1 VGGSEEQYRAASRF
15 RDNLVDPSLSNQ
27 TYLGLQNQGFQNQTA
42 NIDRMGDLRARSEEM
57 IPGALVNA
65 YQSYHA
71 GEDRSR
77 KQAEENQIMEQRTG
91 QIAHQNYVNQ
101 SMPEHLKT
109 TQILNQQQQGVLD
122 EANASNKWRGE
133 TNSSGN
139 TNRRSEYAAKL
150 KNDQLAS
157 VATQAG
163 IDTNRRIADQS
174 GATLKMQQDE
184 KARQYEAENLDN
196 IIVGIRSDRSLTPD
210 EQEKKIYNLTHN
222 ATGGKIPLAALPGI
236 AAKSQISASRATRA
250 NQTAEQTALHLS
262 VPYQDMKAKLDPVAK
277 NLGALEEIKT
287 NLELYKNHTRTLGQI
302 PELEDP
308 IANTA
313 RENIANLADQVIPGY
328 GAKLRERSVKQG
340 VQSRME
346 DTVNDLEQALTR
358 KFKEAKA
365 VIDPQMANTNEVRAI
380 EEKIKALGSGKNPN
394 TLKIPRA
401 AASSMAE
408 RVNTPVSG
416 APPRMV
422 GGQFSPSAVG
432 VPISNPN
439 PVVRTK

>member
-1 VGGSEEQYRAASRF
+1 MGGSEEQYRAASRF

-27 TYLGLQNQGFQNQTA
+27 TYLGLQNQGFQNQTD
-42 NIDRMGDLRARSEEM
+42 NIDRMGDLRARSEET

-77 KQAEENQIMEQRTG
+77 KQAEENQIMEQRAG
-91 QIAHQNYVNQ
+91 QIKHQGYVNEG
-101 SMPEHLKT
+101 MPDVNEGQRIQKE
-109 TQILNQQQQGVLD
+109 QQQGVLNEQTAKNTWMD
-122 EANASNKWRGE
+122 QP
-133 TNSSGN
+133 NSPGV
-139 TNRRSEYAAKL
+139 TNRQAEYTAAL
-150 KNDQLAS
+150 KSAQLEPVS
-157 VATQAG
+157 K
-163 IDTNRRIADQS
+163 QS
-174 GATLKMQQDE
+174 GIHLNEKLSGRADTELGMLKSE
-184 KARQYEAENLDN
+184 KDRALEIENLQN
-196 IIVGIRSDRSLTPD
+196 TIIGINSDMTLSPVQKQQKISSLTY
-210 EQEKKIYNLTHN
+210 KS
-222 ATGGKIPLAALPGI
+222 GGKIPASALAGI
-236 AAKSQISASRATRA
+236 AAKTQIDSARAAEANRLA
-250 NQTAEQTALHLS
+250 NQTATNLS
-262 VPYQDMKAKLDPVAK
+262 VPYLDMKAKLDPVSK
-277 NLGALEEIKT
+277 SLGALEEIKT
-287 NLELYKNHTRTLGQI
+287 NLELFKNHTRVLGQI

-308 IANTA
+308 VANTA

-358 KFKEAKA
+358 KFKDAKA
-365 VIDPQMANTNEVRAI
+365 VIDPQMANTTEVRAI
-380 EEKIKALGSGKNPN
+380 EEKIKAFGSGKNPN
-394 TLKIPRA
+394 TLKIPKA

-432 VPISNPN
+432 VPIANPT
-439 PVVRTK
+439 PVVRNK

>member
-1 VGGSEEQYRAASRF
+1 
-15 RDNLVDPSLSNQ
+15 LVDPSLSNQ

-42 NIDRMGDLRARSEEM
+42 NIDRMGDLRARSEET

-91 QIAHQNYVNQ
+91 QIKHQGYVNEG
-101 SMPEHLKT
+101 MPYVNEA
-109 TQILNQQQQGVLD
+109 QRIQNEQQQNTLNEQT
-122 EANASNKWRGE
+122 AQNKWLGE
-133 TNSSGN
+133 TGSDGV
-139 TNRRSEYAAKL
+139 TNRDTGYKADLRERVLKPVGSQSAINLNEKISGRADTELGMAKDAAARARESEDL
-150 KNDQLAS
+150 QN
-157 VATQAG
+157 TIIG
-163 IDTNRRIADQS
+163 INSDM
-174 GATLKMQQDE
+174 TLSPVQKQQ
-184 KARQYEAENLDN
+184 K
-196 IIVGIRSDRSLTPD
+196 ISSLT
-210 EQEKKIYNLTHN
+210 YRG
-222 ATGGKIPLAALPGI
+222 GGKIPAAALAGI
-236 AAKSQISASRATRA
+236 AAKTQTDAARAAEA
-250 NQTAEQTALHLS
+250 NRLATQTATHLS
-262 VPYQDMKAKLDPVAK
+262 VPYQDMKAKLDPVSK
-277 NLGALEEIKT
+277 SLGALEEIKT
-287 NLELYKNHTRTLGQI
+287 NLELYKTHTRALGQI

-313 RENIANLADQVIPGY
+313 RDNIANLADQIIPGY

-358 KFKEAKA
+358 KFKDAKA
-365 VIDPQMANTNEVRAI
+365 VIDPQMANTTEVRAI
-380 EEKIKALGSGKNPN
+380 EQKIKELGSGKNPN

-416 APPRMV
+416 APTRMV